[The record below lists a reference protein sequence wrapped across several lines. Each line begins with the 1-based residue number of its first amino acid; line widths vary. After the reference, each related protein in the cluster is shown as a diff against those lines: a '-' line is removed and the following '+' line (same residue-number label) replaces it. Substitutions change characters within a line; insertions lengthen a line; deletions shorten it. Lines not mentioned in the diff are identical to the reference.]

1 MGTEKPRFT
10 ITMDEELL
18 SQIDDFKFD
27 NRIKNQSKAIVQL
40 VRNGLAKLEQDEE
53 NGIKKASEAA
63 DTATEASENVEA
75 FSTVLKKAGIVQET
89 GDISEADLDFLKA
102 MFTALKAHFRAKE

>member
-63 DTATEASENVEA
+63 DTETEASENVEA
-75 FSTVLKKAGIVQET
+75 FATVLKKAGIVQET